1 MSGDLEGESKHKAA
15 KAKYEAEKQ
24 ALLDRKW
31 SVTIKGEMKGD
42 KKLRPGIL
50 VKVTDENS
58 DLFSRV
64 GRLISQVSQQKW
76 EILFRVDGE
85 DIDDEH
91 PHSYRHSVGIC
102 SLVVD
107 IPKGFEPKEKYSATY
122 GHKINHNFDDTV
134 KYFFVS
140 ILFLK
145 N

>member
-31 SVTIKGEMKGD
+31 SVTIEEEMKGD

-85 DIDDEH
+85 DIDDE
-91 PHSYRHSVGIC
+91 RFVEEEFEDGR
-102 SLVVD
+102 
-107 IPKGFEPKEKYSATY
+107 KGEFYFVFITILY
-122 GHKINHNFDDTV
+122 FNF
-134 KYFFVS
+134 
-140 ILFLK
+140 I
-145 N
+145 